1 MDVNQLYILAQDIL
15 NKNQN
20 GYLPPDTFN
29 LLINQGQI
37 SFLDYLL
44 GEFQQY
50 QYQKAQPRVQ
60 FSQNQTVRQRLSP
73 LIYGYL
79 LHVDGT
85 GFSPYPGDY
94 QQDDA
99 MWTYYGFQK
108 IKYVEQNQLRSYY
121 NSRIDPYQTNPF
133 YLIEDIG
140 FRFYPQS
147 IGFAQ
152 LNYVRT
158 PPQIV
163 WGYTLDG
170 NGRPVY
176 NPATSVQPIWYETD
190 LLEILARLLRM
201 VGVSLQI
208 NEVSQ
213 YAEEIKNKGQ

>member
-1 MDVNQLYILAQDIL
+1 MDVNGLYQLAKFIM

-20 GYLPPDTFN
+20 GYLPPASFN
-29 LLINQGQI
+29 LIIGQGQV
-37 SFLDYLL
+37 SFTDYLL

-79 LHVDGT
+79 LHVDNT

-133 YLIEDIG
+133 YLIEDRG

-147 IGFAQ
+147 IGFAE

-158 PPQIV
+158 PPPIV
-163 WGYTLDG
+163 WAYTLDA

-176 NPATSVQPIWYETD
+176 DPINSIQPIWYETD
-190 LLEILARLLRM
+190 LYEILARSLKM
-201 VGVSLQI
+201 IGVNIMANDITALAQDI
-208 NEVSQ
+208 
-213 YAEEIKNKGQ
+213 IKNGQ